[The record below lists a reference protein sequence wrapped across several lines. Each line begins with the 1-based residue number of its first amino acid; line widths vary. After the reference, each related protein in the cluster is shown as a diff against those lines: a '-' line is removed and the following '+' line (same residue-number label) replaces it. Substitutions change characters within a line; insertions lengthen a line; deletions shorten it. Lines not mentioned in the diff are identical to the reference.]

1 MEVTLQKNILA
12 LRTQLRFRPI
22 FLSPVA
28 VFLTLVL
35 GAAAAYP
42 LEFPQRRTYQ
52 LSCLFVPAAG
62 TIELELNPHA
72 NDPRMVKAS
81 VHVAFSGVV
90 GTLSGAREQKYTSII
105 MLDSPAGVT
114 GVHHRQEVEIGRA
127 GKRSRYGWEW
137 RRDEEQGTFV
147 AHRFWGGEQ
156 QQRTTLE
163 GGADVV
169 SDLLTLVVRIGVD
182 AHGHHAQEEQRAY
195 TLLDPEG
202 NIQVRA
208 SFNSGANLHPA
219 QTRVRLDF
227 SRNPLT
233 LGASRLEVWLNPAG
247 EIMRGRIVGGSGL
260 VPLKFAPAK

>member
-1 MEVTLQKNILA
+1 MEVTLKKKIPA
-12 LRTQLRFRPI
+12 LLTQLRFQPI
-22 FLSPVA
+22 FFPPVA

-35 GAAAAYP
+35 GAAAAYS

-72 NDPRMVKAS
+72 NAPHMVKAF
-81 VHVAFSGVV
+81 VHVAFSGVA
-90 GTLSGAREQKYTSII
+90 GMLNGAREQKYTSTI
-105 MLDSPAGVT
+105 MLDSPAEVT
-114 GVHHRQEVEIGRA
+114 GVHHRQEVEIDRA

-137 RRDEEQGTFV
+137 RRDQEQGTFE

-156 QQRTTLE
+156 RQRTTLE

-169 SDLLTLVVRIGVD
+169 SDILTLVVRIGVD
-182 AHGHHAQEEQRAY
+182 AHGHHAHERQRTY

-208 SFNSGANLHPA
+208 SFNSGANPHPA
-219 QTRVRLDF
+219 QTWVRLDF

-233 LGASRLEVWLNPAG
+233 LGASRLELWLNPAG
-247 EIMRGRIVGGSGL
+247 EIMRGRIVAGGGL
-260 VPLKFAPAK
+260 VPLSFTPVE